1 MLASGPLAAAHGCAE
16 DGVEREALPALE
28 IWFDGCTRVSEP
40 GPQCLIASTA
50 TLTVG
55 LEGIGEAAAEWV
67 LTTDHR
73 TAEMTFEALASRS
86 VGRILVQAT
95 ERELRLADAEQRTRW
110 SLPLAPV
117 ATSTA
122 LAAAEEALR
131 QGDLTEAKRR
141 IKGFRP
147 TRPALQAEKL
157 RFEGRLSWRT
167 GGPETAELRRQA
179 AAAAHAA
186 GLVSLAVE
194 ERLAAGHAHLF
205 LEGQWKEGMR
215 DLETARRWL
224 RPSFRRGS
232 ILTSELEGQLAL
244 AVGNRRRAV
253 RAFAAMRTQADLLG
267 NGRLSFAA
275 TLLEARS
282 LRAMGQPEAA
292 AERLLTVPASTFDA
306 ACPRALWL
314 NHMGWSQLMAREMGS
329 APDPALR
336 ALLEDARALHEGR
349 CRNRVLAG
357 HDLLNL
363 ALLELQ
369 AGQPALAEGHLDAF
383 DALELEARTRVG
395 LWRLELEGRIRLAQG
410 RPRQA
415 ERVFASMEAL
425 AEALASP
432 DGRWRAAL
440 GRGRAA
446 VARGAL
452 KAALAAYDETER
464 RLDTASAAIAL
475 ADDPGLF
482 LASRAAAHR
491 EHLTLLHRLD
501 RSREL
506 VRVARRSRRRFLAQL
521 DESAR
526 LERLSPD
533 QRLAWA
539 EARSRVRARRSELDT
554 LVETSW
560 TLPKKELP
568 KYLRTRK
575 AAERALEAALDEAYR
590 WLRGPTE
597 LPTLSED
604 ATLLGFAEAA
614 DGWLGFAQRSGES
627 PLVRRVQVP
636 TQTASP
642 EARSD
647 ALLEPFREILTGAR
661 RVRVLASGAL
671 LNVDIHS
678 LPFEG
683 GRLLDHAEVVYALDL
698 PPRPVSDTART
709 ALVVADPTGDLSGA
723 RAEVEA
729 VSERLRGQGWT
740 VQALVGG
747 NALARSVGEA
757 LAASNVF
764 HLAGHAKAVD
774 EGGGLRSA
782 IELAD
787 DVQLTAGDILGLG
800 HVPPEVFL
808 SGCETAVTPERS
820 VLELGLAQ
828 AFVLSG
834 AHTVIASS
842 RPVDDRLAYQLATRT
857 YAEKGNLLAGFA
869 EAQRALFRT
878 APERDWAAFRAVVP

>member
-1 MLASGPLAAAHGCAE
+1 MS
-16 DGVEREALPALE
+16 
-28 IWFDGCTRVSEP
+28 
-40 GPQCLIASTA
+40 
-50 TLTVG
+50 
-55 LEGIGEAAAEWV
+55 
-67 LTTDHR
+67 
-73 TAEMTFEALASRS
+73 FEALGQRA
-86 VGRILVQAT
+86 VGRIPVKAT
-95 ERELRLADAEQRTRW
+95 EGELRLTDADRRTRW

-131 QGDLTEAKRR
+131 QGNLTEAERR
-141 IKGFRP
+141 IEGFRP
-147 TRPALQAEKL
+147 THPALRAEKL

-167 GGPETAELRRQA
+167 GGPQTAELRRQA

-215 DLETARRWL
+215 DLERARRWL

-244 AVGNRRRAV
+244 AVGNRRSAV
-253 RAFAAMRTQADLLG
+253 RAFAAMRAQADLLG
-267 NGRLSFAA
+267 NERLSFAA

-282 LRAMGQPEAA
+282 LRAMGQPQSAV
-292 AERLLTVPASTFDA
+292 ERLLTVPASTFEA
-306 ACPRALWL
+306 PCPRALWL

-329 APDPALR
+329 PPDPALR

-349 CRNRVLAG
+349 CRNRVMAG

-369 AGQPALAEGHLDAF
+369 AGQSAIAESYLDAF
-383 DALELEARTRVG
+383 DALELEQRTRVG
-395 LWRLELEGRIRLAQG
+395 LWRLELEGRIRMAQG

-415 ERVFASMEAL
+415 EQVFASMEAL

-491 EHLTLLHRLD
+491 EHLTLLRRLD
-501 RSREL
+501 RSSEL

-526 LERLSPD
+526 LERLSPE
-533 QRLAWA
+533 QRVAWA
-539 EARSRVRARRSELDT
+539 EALGRVRARRSELDT
-554 LVETSW
+554 LIETSW

-568 KYLRTRK
+568 AYLRTRK
-575 AAERALEAALDEAYR
+575 AAEEALEAALDEAYR

-597 LPTLSED
+597 LPPLSKHT
-604 ATLLGFAEAA
+604 TLLGFAEAA
-614 DGWLGFAQRSGES
+614 DGWLGFAQRSGEA
-627 PLVRRVQVP
+627 PLVRPVHILPP
-636 TQTASP
+636 TAPP
-642 EARSD
+642 EAHSD
-647 ALLEPFREILTGAR
+647 ALLEPFREVLSGAQ

-671 LNVDIHS
+671 LNLDIHS
-678 LPFEG
+678 LPFVGE
-683 GRLLDHAEVVYALDL
+683 RLLDHAEVVYALDL
-698 PPRPVSDTART
+698 PTRPRPETPQT
-709 ALVVADPTGDLSGA
+709 ALVVADPSGDLAGA

-729 VSERLRGQGWT
+729 VRERLRGHGWT
-740 VQALVGG
+740 VRALVGG
-747 NALARSVGEA
+747 NALSRSVSEA
-757 LAASNVF
+757 LGSAGVF
-764 HLAGHAKAVD
+764 HLAGHAKAVN

-800 HVPPEVFL
+800 RVPSEVFL

-842 RPVDDRLAYQLATRT
+842 RPVNDTLAFELATRT
-857 YAEKGNLLAGFA
+857 YEEKGDLLAGFA
-869 EAQRALFRT
+869 QAQRALFRT
-878 APERDWAAFRAVVP
+878 APEGDWAAFRAVVP